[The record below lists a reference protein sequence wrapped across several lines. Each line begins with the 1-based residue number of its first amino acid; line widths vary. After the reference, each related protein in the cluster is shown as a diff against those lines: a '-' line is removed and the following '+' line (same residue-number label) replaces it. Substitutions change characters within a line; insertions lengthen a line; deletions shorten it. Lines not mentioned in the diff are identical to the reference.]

1 MRKITQESVSAFLDG
16 KPFKKGN
23 MEVEISERHNIKFLM
38 LHGHTIAI
46 MENGKLRISN
56 CGWKTKTTK
65 ERLNG
70 LPDVHIQQKKGLWY
84 LNGCYWNG
92 NMISISIL
100 KDTNNKDMFNESD
113 LDTIFKS

>member
-1 MRKITQESVSAFLDG
+1 MRKITQESISAFLDG

-23 MEVEISERHNIKFLM
+23 MEVIINDHGKYYV
-38 LHGHTIAI
+38 LHGHPIAI
-46 MENGKLRISN
+46 MENGKLRISA
-56 CGWKTKTTK
+56 CGWKTNTTK

-84 LNGCYWNG
+84 LNGCYWDG

-113 LDTIFKS
+113 LDTLFKS